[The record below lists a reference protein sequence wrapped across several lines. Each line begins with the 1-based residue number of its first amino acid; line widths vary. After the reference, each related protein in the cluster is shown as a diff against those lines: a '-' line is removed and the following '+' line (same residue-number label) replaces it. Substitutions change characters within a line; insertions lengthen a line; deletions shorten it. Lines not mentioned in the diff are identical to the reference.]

1 MSIPQWTVELHAHTN
16 YSRDGVVLL
25 DDLQGL
31 CREKGIDKLAI
42 TDHNRVDGALV
53 AVRLYPMLV
62 IPGLEVKTT
71 KGELL
76 AWYISED
83 VPAGLSPQETISRL
97 RDQEALI
104 GVPHPFDRY
113 RSGAWELD
121 DLLEIVDLV
130 DIIEVFNSRCIHQ
143 ADNDKALAFAKEHD
157 KLMTC
162 GSDAHVRSE
171 FGHSVMLC
179 EPFASTAE
187 GLKSAIESATRREK
201 LSRVTVHLWTKF
213 VKIAKPYLKSL
224 NPTT

>member
-16 YSRDGVVLL
+16 YSRDGVVRL
-25 DDLQGL
+25 DELQGL
-31 CREKGIDKLAI
+31 CRAKGIDKLAI
-42 TDHNRVDGALV
+42 TDHNRVDGALT
-53 AVRLYPMLV
+53 AARLYPMLV

-71 KGELL
+71 KGEIL

-83 VPAGLSPQETISRL
+83 VPVGLSPQETISRL

-121 DLLEIVDLV
+121 DLLEIVELV
-130 DIIEVFNSRCIHQ
+130 DIIEVFNSRCLHQ
-143 ADNDKALAFAKEHD
+143 ADNDKALAFAEEHG

-162 GSDAHVRSE
+162 GSDAHMRSE
-171 FGHSVMLC
+171 FGHSVMHV

-187 GLKSAIESATRREK
+187 GLKSAIESATRQEK
-201 LSRVTVHLWTKF
+201 LSSKTVHLWTKF